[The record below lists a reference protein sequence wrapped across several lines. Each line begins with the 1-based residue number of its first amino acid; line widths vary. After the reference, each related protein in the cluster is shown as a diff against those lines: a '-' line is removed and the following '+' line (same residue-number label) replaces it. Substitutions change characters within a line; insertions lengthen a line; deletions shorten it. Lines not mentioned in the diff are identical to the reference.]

1 MLRFTIW
8 FLILIVQ
15 WQGVLGRAIPS
26 DIIELDQRQYPN
38 IPLRILPLGASIT
51 YGVHSSDGN
60 GYRRRLKDQLRS
72 EGWEVNMVG
81 SQNSGNM
88 RDNDVEARP
97 GNTIDQVRTATSPS
111 LPCRPNIV
119 LINAGTNDCR
129 LSIDIPNV
137 GARMRSLIENIL
149 SAADMRDTLI
159 VLSTLLPSG
168 NADIARNTPAV
179 NDQYRAL
186 VRTMRGQGTSIVL
199 AEMSGLVYPEDFTQG
214 GQVDDTHPGD
224 GGYAKMA
231 RIWHDAI
238 LDAARQG
245 LIPRR
250 ASLNGGLSCD
260 RRRGDDL

>member
-88 RDNDVEARP
+88 RDNVCNCDP
-97 GNTIDQVRTATSPS
+97 TY
-111 LPCRPNIV
+111 LP
-119 LINAGTNDCR
+119 
-129 LSIDIPNV
+129 
-137 GARMRSLIENIL
+137 
-149 SAADMRDTLI
+149 
-159 VLSTLLPSG
+159 
-168 NADIARNTPAV
+168 
-179 NDQYRAL
+179 
-186 VRTMRGQGTSIVL
+186 
-199 AEMSGLVYPEDFTQG
+199 
-214 GQVDDTHPGD
+214 
-224 GGYAKMA
+224 
-231 RIWHDAI
+231 
-238 LDAARQG
+238 
-245 LIPRR
+245 
-250 ASLNGGLSCD
+250 
-260 RRRGDDL
+260 